1 MSNDLL
7 TLRTEPVWN
16 LTNHRSGAAPACVA
30 EEIEGRIEGLG
41 LVVGPIDKHCSSND
55 QIAWHKSPGATVE
68 TVVAIVAHYKI
79 TVGRNDCRFAVDG
92 EIEIRARRIY
102 FTAEPRGFH
111 LPLVVIN
118 VVEIIGPSRFLAHDV
133 QRR

>member
-16 LTNHRSGAAPACVA
+16 LTNHRSGAAPARVA
-30 EEIEGRIEGLG
+30 EEIERRIEGLG
-41 LVVGPIDKHCSSND
+41 LVVGPIDKHRSPND

-68 TVVAIVAHYKI
+68 TVVAIVAHHEI
-79 TVGRNDCRFAVDG
+79 TVGRDDCRFAIDG
-92 EIEIRARRIY
+92 EIEICVRRVY
-102 FTAEPRGFH
+102 FTSEPRGFY

-118 VVEIIGPSRFLAHDV
+118 VI
-133 QRR
+133 